1 LTETPPKTYHRRRCL
16 RRPPPLITSTPGRE
30 PARSPGATIGRTR
43 SITARG
49 REPEPRRPLRCV
61 CHRAGGGT
69 RGDGGGVPGATRG
82 AGHDA
87 RPPSY
92 RPSRSSTPATST
104 PARTSSRWARSS
116 TSSSPAA
123 GPTAA
128 TATGASGRRSAQA
141 TGSRCAHWCPTSPP
155 NGARGGPRPL
165 RRARRAAP
173 SGRARRP
180 RVVGLEPPRRPGPDR
195 ALHRAGGRGRGA
207 EATLAPA
214 RGGVAYRAVT
224 QRSDPSAASP
234 LHPQGVDTSPRRA
247 RSPLHLS
254 YRRRSAGRSG
264 VLPRTHALPRRPRP
278 RSVPDRGPR
287 AVSAADRRGHR
298 GARIALAQRIEEGLH
313 YRLHAA
319 LDEAESTTN
328 GDSR

>member
-1 LTETPPKTYHRRRCL
+1 MRRSSLSIVLAVFCGVSAADAFELKETRTLHL
-16 RRPPPLITSTPGRE
+16 DWQGAPLIVGDFLGDPDELAKADGWKASN
-30 PARSPGATIGRTR
+30 
-43 SITARG
+43 
-49 REPEPRRPLRCV
+49 V
-61 CHRAGGGT
+61 AGGNA
-69 RGDGGGVPGATRG
+69 VNV
-82 AGHDA
+82 H
-87 RPPSY
+87 
-92 RPSRSSTPATST
+92 RSSSDWLDY
-104 PARTSSRWARSS
+104 RREMV
-116 TSSSPAA
+116 
-123 GPTAA
+123 
-128 TATGASGRRSAQA
+128 ATGDTAELAVRFSLRAYHEKKIGVVRYGFRM
-141 TGSRCAHWCPTSPP
+141 PTE
-155 NGARGGPRPL
+155 RL
-165 RRARRAAP
+165 
-173 SGRARRP
+173 
-180 RVVGLEPPRRPGPDR
+180 D
-195 ALHRAGGRGRGA
+195 
-207 EATLAPA
+207 
-214 RGGVAYRAVT
+214 GVAYRAVT